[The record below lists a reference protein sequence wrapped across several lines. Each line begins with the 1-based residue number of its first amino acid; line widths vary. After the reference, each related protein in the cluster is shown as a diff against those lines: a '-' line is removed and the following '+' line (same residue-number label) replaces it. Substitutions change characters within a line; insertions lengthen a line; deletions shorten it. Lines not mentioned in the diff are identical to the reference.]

1 MNLQTAIDQFA
12 DGALT
17 GVQLWR
23 NPSDLDEWFI
33 MVVQKNGR
41 SLVLV
46 DEEDKPIS
54 ARDIKLLLDQ
64 LKTIGFSNA
73 QIFF

>member
-1 MNLQTAIDQFA
+1 MNLQTAIDQCA
-12 DGALT
+12 EGALT
-17 GVQLWR
+17 GAQLWR

-41 SLVLV
+41 SLMLV
-46 DEEDKPIS
+46 DDEDKPIS
-54 ARDIKLLLDQ
+54 ARDVKLLLDQ
-64 LKTIGFSNA
+64 LKSIGFSNA